1 MDTFNIKT
9 SYFYLDIHGRQI
21 LIYEDDL
28 NGYITSPGYPAY
40 YPDKIN
46 YTWILRNNHRIRIVI
61 KIIHMNIIHQVPCG
75 DYLEVHVYFLIK
87 IYVILFSLRFHVC
100 FKFCKKEQKGECFYL
115 KATVESELYFL
126 KYILSLY
133 VLRETVGHK

>member
-28 NGYITSPGYPAY
+28 NGYLTSPGYPAN
-40 YPDKIN
+40 YPDNIN
-46 YTWILRNNHRIRIVI
+46 FTWILRNGHRTRIDM

-75 DYLEVHVYFLIK
+75 DYLEVHVYLSNICNTIFFTFLC
-87 IYVILFSLRFHVC
+87 LF
-100 FKFCKKEQKGECFYL
+100 
-115 KATVESELYFL
+115 
-126 KYILSLY
+126 
-133 VLRETVGHK
+133 